1 MGSFGE
7 RMQREREMRGI
18 TLEEIAESTK
28 IGTRSLRALE
38 GEDFD
43 KLPGGIFNKGFVR
56 AYAKYLGIDEEQAV
70 TDFMA
75 AHGEFQQQQPAST
88 TPETP
93 AVEEPPLSLNMLV
106 VGGAIVLLVLIF
118 AAWRFHEPIA
128 GAASR
133 MVHRA
138 KPAPAAQTPST
149 VAAAPKPAPAA
160 PGVAPPD
167 KISTPGAASNSPA
180 VVPGAAR
187 TTASAASQNPML
199 SGASTVSPAAAA
211 LPGEFVLQI
220 RARQDSWVSIT
231 ADDKVLM
238 QGTLKGE
245 KTIRAKN
252 KVVLTTGNAGAVE
265 LSFNG
270 QPQPTLGAGN
280 QVKTV
285 VFTPDGLQR

>member
-1 MGSFGE
+1 
-7 RMQREREMRGI
+7 MRGI

-75 AHGEFQQQQPAST
+75 AFGEFQQQQPAST

-93 AVEEPPLSLNMLV
+93 AVEESPLSLNVLV

-133 MVHRA
+133 IVHRE
-138 KPAPAAQTPST
+138 KPAAAAQMPST
-149 VAAAPKPAPAA
+149 VAAAPNPAPAA
-160 PGVAPPD
+160 PAAAPLDTP
-167 KISTPGAASNSPA
+167 STPAASNSPA
-180 VVPGAAR
+180 GVPGAAR
-187 TTASAASQNPML
+187 TTPAATSQNPTL
-199 SGASTVSPAAAA
+199 SGASTVTSAVAA